1 VARARSPSGG
11 RRPDF
16 TGGEDLVGL
25 GETPGYVKFR
35 QALRV
40 SETVRRERRDVE
52 VKRRSKE
59 DEVRPT
65 SAFLFG
71 AAAAF
76 FLDPRLG
83 KKRRHVAR
91 DRSLALFRRA
101 RRLAFRRAK
110 YAAGHVQGIAAETR
124 SAVLEHDEPAPD
136 ETVKSRILSEAFRK
150 VPVSTSAVNVDVSD
164 GVTTLRGSIP
174 TRSLADD
181 LIDQVR
187 AVPGVRD
194 VTSRLTV
201 AGDAAQRW

>member
-1 VARARSPSGG
+1 MR
-11 RRPDF
+11 F
-16 TGGEDLVGL
+16 
-25 GETPGYVKFR
+25 
-35 QALRV
+35 
-40 SETVRRERRDVE
+40 
-52 VKRRSKE
+52 
-59 DEVRPT
+59 T

-83 KKRRHVAR
+83 KRRRHVAR

-110 YAAGHVQGIAAETR
+110 YAAGHAQGLAAETR
-124 SAVLEHDEPAPD
+124 SAVLEHDQPAPD
-136 ETVKSRILSEAFRK
+136 ETVKSRILSEAFQK
-150 VPVSTSAVNVDVSD
+150 VPISTSEVNVDVSN
-164 GVTTLRGSIP
+164 GVATLRGSLP

-181 LIDQVR
+181 LIDEVR

-201 AGDAAQRW
+201 AGQVSQPRQEV